1 MERRKFTREFTLD
14 SVRLIKDRGVSYVQG
29 AQDLAFRR
37 LANHL
42 ERDFF
47 LTGRSF
53 SLASRCAS
61 YGSVSASASMARS
74 ASISLAAAITMS
86 AVCRKPSS

>member
-1 MERRKFTREFTLD
+1 MARRKFTRKFKLET
-14 SVRLIKDRGVSYVQG
+14 VRLIKDRGVSYVQA

-53 SLASRCAS
+53 SLASRCAGS
-61 YGSVSASASMARS
+61 GSVSASASRARS

-86 AVCRKPSS
+86 AVCRKPAS